1 MENVMVQ
8 VFRVFVNDTLIYS
21 SNFQLIYSLTSTFI
35 YIFFLHFLG
44 FVFTITLQIDFEM

>member
-35 YIFFLHFLG
+35 YIFLHFLG